1 MKKGDKKSGNQP
13 DQHDLAI
20 VTSVDNIQRAKDLE
34 ELLISNS
41 IPAVVK
47 DEDFDNPI
55 FLMVPEDLLAESR
68 EILKSEIDLEEFY
81 GYAAHLQDDYIEADL
96 DSFDEYL

>member
-1 MKKGDKKSGNQP
+1 MKKGDKKRGNQSE
-13 DQHDLAI
+13 QHDLAV
-20 VTSVDNIQRAKDLE
+20 VTAVDTMPRAKDLE

-55 FLMVPEDLLAESR
+55 LLMVPEDLVAEAR
-68 EILKSEIDLEEFY
+68 EILKSEVDLEEFY